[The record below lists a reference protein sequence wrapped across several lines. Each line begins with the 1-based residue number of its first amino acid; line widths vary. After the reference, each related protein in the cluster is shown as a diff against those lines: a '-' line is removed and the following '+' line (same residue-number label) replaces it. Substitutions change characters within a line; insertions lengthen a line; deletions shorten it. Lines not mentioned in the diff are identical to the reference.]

1 MFKEKVIC
9 DAIRTAYAGLFPDKK
24 ERKEALAEL
33 DLELVAQSIRF
44 RSETVLA
51 YQTNGGDDLALKY
64 RGPELFPEKGCRI
77 YSNTIQH
84 HSTQIS
90 ASYIRELWLLESGRF
105 VEVSRVT
112 TKYRTYSEWFATSYR
127 TVRRTIKGKDWLDYP
142 PEDIADTFQDF
153 NAYPFDGETG
163 ALYEI

>member
-9 DAIRTAYAGLFPDKK
+9 DAIRTAYACLFPDKK

-33 DLELVAQSIRF
+33 DLELIAQSIRF

-51 YQTNGGDDLALKY
+51 YQTNGSDDLALKY
-64 RGPELFPEKGCRI
+64 RGPELFPEKECRI
-77 YSNTIQH
+77 YTNTIQH
-84 HSTQIS
+84 HSTQVS

-105 VEVSRVT
+105 VEVSMVT
-112 TKYRTYSEWFATSYR
+112 TKYRTDCERFTTCYR
-127 TVRRTIKGKDWLDYP
+127 TIRRTIKGKDWLDYP
-142 PEDIADTFQDF
+142 PEDIADMFQDF

-163 ALYEI
+163 VLYEI

>member
-1 MFKEKVIC
+1 MFKEKVTC
-9 DAIRTAYAGLFPDKK
+9 DAIRTAYACLFPDKK
-24 ERKEALAEL
+24 ERKRALAEL

-51 YQTNGGDDLALKY
+51 YQTTGSDDLALKY

-77 YSNTIQH
+77 YIRTVQH
-84 HSTQIS
+84 HSTQVG
-90 ASYIRELWLLESGRF
+90 ASYIRELWLLEDGRF
-105 VEVSRVT
+105 VEVSRVDT
-112 TKYRTYSEWFATSYR
+112 EYLTAFESFFTCYRI
-127 TVRRTIKGKDWLDYP
+127 VRRTIKGKDWLDYP

-153 NAYPFDGETG
+153 NAYPFDGDTG